1 MRTEDGDDRR
11 AALLA
16 RKDEALRRWPS
27 KAGADFQAEMNV
39 IADELSALARS
50 LDEAHA
56 EAIDRLRA
64 WCAVGEAYMLLGQ
77 KHALQAAS
85 EAFRTAE
92 ALTSMVD
99 AQAHE
104 LMKLKHGYGWTLL
117 ELAAGANAELAAE
130 AASRLS
136 SALALARK
144 HMPVGVASIKYEL
157 FRAEHTVAQ
166 LKLNGAHRPP
176 RRDAP
181 ARPEVEAA

>member
-1 MRTEDGDDRR
+1 MRADHGDRR

-16 RKDEALRRWPS
+16 RKEAALKRWPN
-27 KAGADFQAEMNV
+27 KADAEFK
-39 IADELSALARS
+39 AELSEVAHELDQLARS
-50 LDEAHA
+50 LDEAQA
-56 EAIDRLRA
+56 DALDRLRT
-64 WCAVGEAYMLLGQ
+64 WCAVGEAYLVLGQ

-99 AQAHE
+99 AHAHE
-104 LMKLKHGYGWTLL
+104 LMQLKHGYGCALL
-117 ELAAGANAELAAE
+117 ELAAGANMELASE
-130 AASRLS
+130 AATRLS

-166 LKLNGAHRPP
+166 LKVRNSKGGEPQFVRALREA
-176 RRDAP
+176 
-181 ARPEVEAA
+181 EAA